1 MNENILMRLIEH
13 NHWANLQILEICETL
28 TEDQLDIQPQSA
40 VHGTI
45 RETLQHLVTS
55 QEDYTSMLTK
65 FTTIPEKEYTPTIPE
80 LREILITSG
89 KELVSLVQDPS
100 NNLLQA
106 QIILNDGYKV
116 EPWVLLTQV
125 INHATEHR
133 EQIKSMITALGIK
146 PPRVDGWF
154 YARECN
160 ALFPPNS

>member
-1 MNENILMRLIEH
+1 MNENILMRLVEH
-13 NHWANLQILEICETL
+13 NNWANLQIFDLCETL
-28 TEDQLDIQPQSA
+28 TEEQLDIQPQSA

-45 RETLQHLVTS
+45 WETLQHLVTS

-65 FTTIPEKEYTPTIPE
+65 FTTIPEKEFTPTILE

-89 KELVSLVQDPS
+89 KELVALVQDPS
-100 NNLLQA
+100 SSLLEA
-106 QIILNDGYKV
+106 QISLSDGYKV

-133 EQIKSMITALGIK
+133 EQIKSMITALGIE
-146 PPRVDGWF
+146 PPRIDGWL
-154 YARECN
+154 YGRECN